1 MKKKVIVIGGGIAGL
16 SAGIYAQRCGF
27 DVTILESHS
36 IAGGNCTSWKRK
48 GYLFEGGMHWLSG
61 SSEKEA
67 IHKMWRY
74 VGALDDSVKIHY
86 PEPFLEYDHNGT
98 LIPLYRNLDA
108 TEKHLLSIS
117 PNDEKEIRK
126 LCKNIRKVKN
136 LAMPVSDIR
145 GVKATKKTRPP
156 ISLLFS
162 ALSAMLLIRSF
173 SKISPDAYIRRFS
186 HEGIRSLIRSC
197 TYDESGVTPLFFT
210 MGILARSDGG
220 FPEGGSLPFVRRIVE
235 TFTSPGGEILYGTR
249 ADRVIV
255 ENGKA
260 VGVAA
265 GDKRLTAD
273 AVIITSDTMA
283 VDKLFDVPPKS
294 AWLDKMRASTKPTM
308 NTFVSLG
315 LDTDLRKY
323 PKTVIFRLEKP
334 IVLATQTYKYISCNN
349 YSHDPVY
356 SPEGKTAMTIMLA
369 GDTYDF
375 WKKAKA
381 ENRYEEEKRKL
392 AETVIEALI
401 AHIPEVN
408 GRVDVCDIA
417 TPLTYER
424 YCGNWK
430 GSWMTEMTPDMK
442 MTEYPAVIK
451 GLSGVYFAGHRMMP
465 PGGLPVALMSGRK
478 AVQHLCRD
486 TDTVFVSEE

>member
-1 MKKKVIVIGGGIAGL
+1 
-16 SAGIYAQRCGF
+16 
-27 DVTILESHS
+27 
-36 IAGGNCTSWKRK
+36 
-48 GYLFEGGMHWLSG
+48 
-61 SSEKEA
+61 
-67 IHKMWRY
+67 
-74 VGALDDSVKIHY
+74 
-86 PEPFLEYDHNGT
+86 
-98 LIPLYRNLDA
+98 
-108 TEKHLLSIS
+108 
-117 PNDEKEIRK
+117 
-126 LCKNIRKVKN
+126 
-136 LAMPVSDIR
+136 
-145 GVKATKKTRPP
+145 
-156 ISLLFS
+156 
-162 ALSAMLLIRSF
+162 MLLIRSF

-186 HEGIRSLIRSC
+186 HEGIRNLIRSC

-260 VGVAA
+260 VGVVA

-283 VDKLFDVPPKS
+283 VDKLFDVSPKS
-294 AWLDKMRASTKPTM
+294 AWLDKMRAATKPTM

-349 YSHDPVY
+349 YSRDPVY
-356 SPEGKTAMTIMLA
+356 SPEGKTAMTIMLT

-465 PGGLPVALMSGRK
+465 PGGLPAALISGRK

-486 TDTVFVSEE
+486 TDTVFISEE